1 MNGTFNIKRFGKWF
15 VSDLKAC
22 ISNYGLSFMLI
33 SMMGL
38 IIYAGTTITGLLING
53 TWAQRLVL
61 FAASQEFDSRVDGH
75 NAQVRR
81 RVFAR
86 NVGLN
91 C

>member
-38 IIYAGTTITGLLING
+38 IID
-53 TWAQRLVL
+53 RKSV
-61 FAASQEFDSRVDGH
+61 V
-75 NAQVRR
+75 
-81 RVFAR
+81 
-86 NVGLN
+86 
-91 C
+91 